1 MYIYIYTYIYVCIYI
16 YKCTYTSTSNPCGE
30 CWIYACML
38 KCVAVYCS
46 VLQRVAVC
54 CGVLDICMC
63 ACMYACV
70 SQRISQRVI
79 FTLNLLCTMTVT
91 LTFENLAPDKG
102 EACRADNARE
112 LPSYRRSGEVQVRFP
127 KNDDVAALID
137 RMALYVSKNGYCETQ
152 HTLQHAAARCNTLQH
167 AATRCIAMWLLLLI
181 EWRFTSLE
189 LAQHKFATRC
199 KTLRIA
205 AT

>member
-1 MYIYIYTYIYVCIYI
+1 
-16 YKCTYTSTSNPCGE
+16 
-30 CWIYACML
+30 
-38 KCVAVYCS
+38 
-46 VLQRVAVC
+46 
-54 CGVLDICMC
+54 
-63 ACMYACV
+63 
-70 SQRISQRVI
+70 
-79 FTLNLLCTMTVT
+79 MTVT

-152 HTLQHAAARCNTLQH
+152 HTLQHTETHCNTLQH

-181 EWRFTSLE
+181 EWRFTPQE
-189 LAQHKFATRC
+189 LAQQKNATHCKTLQNTAKHCNMMQHTATRC
-199 KTLRIA
+199 NTLHRDVA
-205 AT
+205 ALIDRMAL

>member
-63 ACMYACV
+63 ACIYACV
-70 SQRISQRVI
+70 TQRISQRVI

-152 HTLQHAAARCNTLQH
+152 HTLQHAAARCNTLH
-167 AATRCIAMWLLLLI
+167 RDVAALVDRMALYVSRIGAAQVCNTLQNTANRCNMM
-181 EWRFTSLE
+181 
-189 LAQHKFATRC
+189 
-199 KTLRIA
+199 
-205 AT
+205 